1 MGMQNVTGIS
11 PVQVISAYGGTQS
24 DVSSM
29 EKQRDRL
36 MMELEKVNAAP
47 GGAATVNRREQLQ
60 RQIRLIEVQLAQKI
74 GSTAS
79 AESIPSPAQN
89 ASTLGRTEWKGAFRG
104 IGMTDPR
111 TATVD
116 SEGHFNALI

>member
-1 MGMQNVTGIS
+1 MMGMQNVTGIS

-60 RQIRLIEVQLAQKI
+60 RQIRLIEVQLAQK
-74 GSTAS
+74 S
-79 AESIPSPAQN
+79 AARHQLKVSPHPRRTQAHSDARNGREPSGESA
-89 ASTLGRTEWKGAFRG
+89 
-104 IGMTDPR
+104 
-111 TATVD
+111 
-116 SEGHFNALI
+116 